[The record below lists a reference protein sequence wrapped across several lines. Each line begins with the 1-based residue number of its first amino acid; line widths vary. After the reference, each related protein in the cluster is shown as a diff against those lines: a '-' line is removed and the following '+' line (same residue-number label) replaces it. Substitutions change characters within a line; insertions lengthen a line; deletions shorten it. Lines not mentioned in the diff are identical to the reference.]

1 MKELLSCSHPFS
13 KQAVEHV
20 QSHLSKKQVTSTLF
34 QPYIEEICESLRG
47 DIFQKFLESDKFT
60 RFCQWKN
67 VELNIHLTMNDFSV
81 HRIIGRG
88 GFGEVYGCRKADT
101 GKMYAMKCL
110 DKKRIKMKQGETL
123 ALNERIM
130 LSLVSTGDCPFIV
143 CMTYAFHTPDK
154 LCFIL
159 DLMNGG
165 DLHYH
170 LSQHGV
176 FSEKEMRFYATEI
189 ILGLEHMHSRFVVY
203 RDLKPANILLDEH
216 GHVRISDLGLACDFS
231 KKKPHAS
238 VGTHGYMAPEVLQK
252 GTAYDSSADWF
263 SLGCMLFKLLRG
275 HSPFRQHKT
284 KDKHEID
291 RMTLTMNVELP
302 DTFSPDLKSLL
313 EGLLQREV
321 SQRLGCHG
329 SGAQEVKGHG
339 FFKGIDWQHVY
350 LQKYPPPLIPPRG
363 EVNAADAFDIGSF
376 DEEDT
381 KGVKL
386 LDGDQELYRNFPL
399 VVSERWQQE
408 VTETVYEA
416 VNADTDK
423 VEARKRAKN
432 KQLGHEEDYA
442 LGKDCLLHGYMLKLG
457 NPFLTQWQ
465 RRYFYL
471 FPNRLEW
478 RGEGESRACVHPSHV
493 LRVSLEPHSVL
504 SGGSAISAHQL
515 NASPPQQGCLS
526 MAISSRLALWEQ
538 KIREEDKTPPPSSPP
553 PLFSVIPGGFIRQ
566 LVRETE
572 KESKEARRRKQA
584 VLASPEQEIP
594 EVSTSPPNSKT
605 NRGTKSGS
613 QQIPQDS
620 QSAPPQG
627 TSIPGKG
634 SQGAGSTAPALMTS
648 INGEKPQESGP
659 TATPAKKSLPFRRGV
674 LGGDVLLMVARLDP
688 GAPQPEQRTQPR
700 DPPTCKTP
708 PAVTD
713 PGGEKQGET
722 PGSPSGSQVSTENLA
737 SKPEKTRTGGLGD
750 PGQGSE
756 GEKGG
761 RGPQTKGLKGG
772 EPQGKEEQRTR
783 PQTQGAGDG
792 GQPGAEEKEGGDPP
806 RKTEKG
812 GLPKDVGTEEKPSGP
827 RVQVRKWGGSLGR
840 KSKWGGPQSKKDKGG
855 ELGAGSEEPAGGTA
869 QGSLPPPGGAPGE
882 PEAAGAPGRTGEPC
896 ARPEEARGA
905 AGAPEE
911 VATEGPS
918 LAAAGQEDAPQGRAQ
933 EPCARAQDG
942 DGPGLPQ
949 LDRSPRPAETPGV
962 GQTQPEEGTALQ
974 EDSRGGQSGDSDQ
987 APEDRWYQ
995 AEKVWLVQKD
1005 GFTLATVLKPDE
1017 GTADLPAGRVRLCLD
1032 TDQTITEVDEE
1043 HVHRANPPELDQA
1056 EDLASLISV
1065 NESSVLNTLLHRY
1078 RAQLPHTCSGPDL
1091 IVLQPQGP
1099 LAPPEAKVP
1108 RGRRDGLPAH
1118 VCSLAQRAY
1127 WELLSQRRDHSI
1139 VALGRSGAGKT
1150 TCCKQVLEHLV
1161 AMAGSVDGRV
1171 SVEKIRAAFTV
1182 LRAFG
1187 SVSTGHSRSATRF
1200 SMVMSLDFNAMGRIT
1215 AAQLQTM
1222 LLEKSRVARQPEG
1235 EGNFKVF
1242 SQMLAG
1248 LDLDLR
1254 TELNLH
1260 QTAESSTFGMG
1271 VWSKPEDKQKAG
1283 AAFAQLRGAMETL
1296 GISESEQRAIWR
1308 VLAAIYHLGVAGACK
1323 VGRKQ
1328 FMRFEWANHAA
1339 VALGCEFEEL
1349 NTATFKHHLRQIIEQ
1364 VMSRPRPRGLEEEEA
1379 SPGLK
1384 MMGVECVEGMAG
1396 GLYQELFAAV
1406 VSLINRSFSSH
1417 HLSMA
1422 SIMVVDSPG
1431 FQNPRHQ
1438 GKDRAATFE
1447 ELCHNY
1453 AQERLQLLFH
1463 QSTFV
1468 STLER
1473 LREEDV
1479 PVKFDL
1485 PESSPATTVA
1495 VVDQKPSQVH
1505 LPAGGGAEDARGLL
1519 WVLDEEVRVEGSSD
1533 SVVLE
1538 RLRVAFEKGAG
1549 GEGTSALRTCEQ
1561 PLQCEIAHQLGQDP
1575 VRYDLTGWLHKA
1587 KPNLS
1592 ALDAPQVLQHSK
1604 REELQSLFQA
1614 RAKLPPV
1621 CRAVAGLEGT
1631 SEQASLRSRVVRRTF
1646 ASSLGAVRRRAPC
1659 SHIKLQMD
1667 ALVNLVKRSRLHF
1680 IHCLTPTP
1688 TVESRGRQGSPT
1700 PPQPDGDQP
1709 GADQP
1714 LSLDIPALRVQLA
1727 GSHILEALRLHR
1739 TGFADHMGL
1748 AQFRRRF
1755 QALDPALPKKLLS
1768 TSEGMDKRKAVEQ
1781 LLLTLDLEKTA
1792 VALGHSQVFLKAG
1805 VVSRLERQREKLA
1818 SQSIVLFQAAC
1829 KGFLSRQEFKK
1840 LKIRRLAAH
1849 CIQKNVAA
1857 FLAVKDWPWWQLFGA
1872 LRPLLSAT
1880 IGTEQ
1885 LRAKEEELTMLRQK
1899 LEKSIKSRTELRQ
1912 NTDRLESQ
1920 IADLTTE
1927 LADERF
1933 KGDVACQ
1940 ALESERAERL
1950 QAFREAQEL
1959 KSKYEQV
1966 QKKLGEVEKQLEEA
1980 QQKIQLNDLERSH
1993 AAGADEWQMRFDCA
2007 QMENE
2012 FLRKRLQQCEERL
2025 DSELTSRKELEQ
2037 KLAELQSAYEEA
2049 RKAAH
2054 QLKRKCHCLTWD
2066 LEDTRVLLE
2075 NQQSRNH
2082 ELQKKQKKFD
2092 MQLAQALGESV
2103 FEKSMRE
2110 KVSQENSSVRWELGQ
2125 LQQQVKQKEQET
2137 MKLRQEVETLQTQKQ
2152 ELLESSSVGKD
2163 GVAGLKERLWKLESS
2178 KLEQEKIQNQQENT
2192 IKQLEQLRQRF
2203 ELEIERMKQMH
2214 QKDREDQEE
2223 ELEDIRQSCQ
2233 KRLHQLEMQLEQE
2246 HEEKQMVLHE
2256 KQDLE
2261 GLIGTLCDQIGHRD
2275 FDVEKRLRRDLK
2287 RTHALLSDVQLLLAT
2302 MEDSKTSVSKEELEK
2317 VHSQLEQSEAKC
2329 EDALKTQKALTTDLE
2344 NMHSELE
2351 NMTRSKSLVDEQ
2363 LHRLQFEKAGLLKRI
2378 DEDQDDLN
2386 ALVQKHKDLIA
2397 QSAADIGQ
2405 IQELQQELE
2414 EAKKER
2420 HKLQEQLQV
2429 AEMRVQY
2436 LEQSTVDRAIVSRQE
2451 AAICDLENKTEFQ
2464 KVQIKRLE
2472 VLVIRLRDSLI
2483 KMGEDLSQ
2491 AQASESKQRESS
2503 QYYQRR
2509 LEELKADMEELVQRE
2524 AEASRRCMELEKY
2537 VEELAAVRQTL
2548 QSDLETS
2555 IRRIADLQAALEE
2568 VASSDS
2574 DAESVQTAVD
2584 CSNGGRK
2591 EIDNFS
2597 VISSQPEG
2605 SLQSW
2610 LSCTLSLATDTARSP
2625 SRQSAVS
2632 SYTLNARANKEARDA
2647 GGTRPASA
2655 LSRAWDGGRKTSRE
2669 GDVSPRSSRPQK
2681 SCHFEDGDRFG
2692 VHRKPM
2698 ERSGALPFPLASRSP
2713 DASPLPREKLPSPS
2727 AALSEFVEGLRKKR
2741 AQRGQGSPLG
2751 LEDWPTL
2758 PIYQTTGASTL
2769 RRGRASSDEG
2779 ELFLRSRARSP
2790 LEEEGAA
2797 GTSAGL
2803 LRSTSLKCISSEGA
2817 EGTTQLPEKLKTRF
2831 SSCESLL
2838 ESGPT
2843 LGRKPSPPTL
2853 PRDTLLSPT
2862 LRPRRR
2868 CLESSVDDAGCPDLG
2883 KEPLVFQNRQFA
2895 HLMEEPVDSDPFS
2908 WTRPSLDIRRKPSVD
2923 FDDFLPAIRKPETP
2937 PSLAGAAKDGH
2948 KGSKHS
2954 SVHLEME
2961 KADRPFVSG
2970 IKTILKKS
2978 PESKEDPAH
2987 LSDSSSSSSSIVS
3000 FKSADSIKSRPRAP
3014 RLEGDGGEQM
3024 SPENRE
3030 PGAERKEDVES
3041 IMKKYLQK

>member
-1 MKELLSCSHPFS
+1 
-13 KQAVEHV
+13 
-20 QSHLSKKQVTSTLF
+20 
-34 QPYIEEICESLRG
+34 
-47 DIFQKFLESDKFT
+47 
-60 RFCQWKN
+60 
-67 VELNIHLTMNDFSV
+67 
-81 HRIIGRG
+81 
-88 GFGEVYGCRKADT
+88 
-101 GKMYAMKCL
+101 
-110 DKKRIKMKQGETL
+110 
-123 ALNERIM
+123 
-130 LSLVSTGDCPFIV
+130 
-143 CMTYAFHTPDK
+143 
-154 LCFIL
+154 
-159 DLMNGG
+159 
-165 DLHYH
+165 
-170 LSQHGV
+170 
-176 FSEKEMRFYATEI
+176 
-189 ILGLEHMHSRFVVY
+189 
-203 RDLKPANILLDEH
+203 
-216 GHVRISDLGLACDFS
+216 
-231 KKKPHAS
+231 
-238 VGTHGYMAPEVLQK
+238 
-252 GTAYDSSADWF
+252 
-263 SLGCMLFKLLRG
+263 
-275 HSPFRQHKT
+275 
-284 KDKHEID
+284 
-291 RMTLTMNVELP
+291 
-302 DTFSPDLKSLL
+302 
-313 EGLLQREV
+313 
-321 SQRLGCHG
+321 
-329 SGAQEVKGHG
+329 
-339 FFKGIDWQHVY
+339 
-350 LQKYPPPLIPPRG
+350 
-363 EVNAADAFDIGSF
+363 
-376 DEEDT
+376 
-381 KGVKL
+381 
-386 LDGDQELYRNFPL
+386 
-399 VVSERWQQE
+399 
-408 VTETVYEA
+408 
-416 VNADTDK
+416 
-423 VEARKRAKN
+423 
-432 KQLGHEEDYA
+432 
-442 LGKDCLLHGYMLKLG
+442 
-457 NPFLTQWQ
+457 
-465 RRYFYL
+465 
-471 FPNRLEW
+471 
-478 RGEGESRACVHPSHV
+478 
-493 LRVSLEPHSVL
+493 
-504 SGGSAISAHQL
+504 
-515 NASPPQQGCLS
+515 

-538 KIREEDKTPPPSSPP
+538 KESGIREEDKSPPPSSPP

-584 VLASPEQEIP
+584 ALASPEREVIP
-594 EVSTSPPNSKT
+594 ISPPNSKT

-627 TSIPGKG
+627 TSIPGKE
-634 SQGAGSTAPALMTS
+634 SQGAGGPAPALMTS
-648 INGEKPQESGP
+648 INGEKPQEPGP

-688 GAPQPEQRTQPR
+688 GAAQPEQRTQPR
-700 DPPTCKTP
+700 DPPACKTP

-713 PGGEKQGET
+713 PGGEKPGET
-722 PGSPSGSQVSTENLA
+722 PGSPSGSQVPTEDLA

-792 GQPGAEEKEGGDPP
+792 GQPEAVEKEGGDPP
-806 RKTEKG
+806 SKNEKG
-812 GLPKDVGTEEKPSGP
+812 GLPKDVETEGKPSGP

-855 ELGAGSEEPAGGTA
+855 DLRTPPAVTDPGGEKPGETPGSPSGSQVPTEDLASKPEKTRTGGLGDPGQGSEGEKGGRGPQTKGLKGGEPQGKEEQRTRPQTQGAGDGGQPEAVEKEGGDPPSKNEKGGLPKDVETEGKPSGPRVQVRKWGGSLGRKSKWGGPQSKKDKGGDLRAGSEEPEGGTA
-869 QGSLPPPGGAPGE
+869 QGSL
-882 PEAAGAPGRTGEPC
+882 
-896 ARPEEARGA
+896 
-905 AGAPEE
+905 
-911 VATEGPS
+911 
-918 LAAAGQEDAPQGRAQ
+918 
-933 EPCARAQDG
+933 
-942 DGPGLPQ
+942 
-949 LDRSPRPAETPGV
+949 
-962 GQTQPEEGTALQ
+962 EEGTALQ

-1032 TDQTITEVDEE
+1032 ADQTVTEVDEE

-1056 EDLASLISV
+1056 EDLASLVSV
-1065 NESSVLNTLLHRY
+1065 NESSVLNTSTKKWFRVAV
-1078 RAQLPHTCSGPDL
+1078 R
-1091 IVLQPQGP
+1091 
-1099 LAPPEAKVP
+1099 VP

-1139 VALGRSGAGKT
+1139 VALGRREGR
-1150 TCCKQVLEHLV
+1150 
-1161 AMAGSVDGRV
+1161 GSLLALTGQAP
-1171 SVEKIRAAFTV
+1171 EKIRAAFMV

-1187 SVSTGHSRSATRF
+1187 SVSTSHSRRLLSATRF

-1222 LLEKSRVARQPEG
+1222 LLEKSRVARQPDG

-1242 SQMLAG
+1242 PQMLAG

-1271 VWSKPEDKQKAG
+1271 VWSKV
-1283 AAFAQLRGAMETL
+1283 RG
-1296 GISESEQRAIWR
+1296 RF
-1308 VLAAIYHLGVAGACK
+1308 LGVARLSAGSEVSSFLVPGLRPWCPSCPRA

-1339 VALGCEFEEL
+1339 EALGCEFEEL

-1364 VMSRPRPRGLEEEEA
+1364 VTSRPRPRGLEEEEEA
-1379 SPGLK
+1379 SPGTMLSP
-1384 MMGVECVEGMAG
+1384 
-1396 GLYQELFAAV
+1396 LW
-1406 VSLINRSFSSH
+1406 VSRVSSGPPLVSGPLSPLSRSFSSH

-1463 QSTFV
+1463 QRTFE

-1473 LREEDV
+1473 LREEGV

-1505 LPAGGGAEDARGLL
+1505 LPAGGGVEDARGLL

-1592 ALDAPQVLQHSK
+1592 ALDAPQ
-1604 REELQSLFQA
+1604 
-1614 RAKLPPV
+1614 
-1621 CRAVAGLEGT
+1621 
-1631 SEQASLRSRVVRRTF
+1631 
-1646 ASSLGAVRRRAPC
+1646 
-1659 SHIKLQMD
+1659 D

-1688 TVESRGRQGSPT
+1688 TVESRGGQGSPT

-1739 TGFADHMGL
+1739 TGYADHMGL

-1755 QALDPALPKKLLS
+1755 QALDPVLLKKLLP
-1768 TSEGMDKRKAVEQ
+1768 TSEGMDERKAVEQ
-1781 LLLTLDLEKTA
+1781 LLMTLDLEKTA

-1818 SQSIVLFQAAC
+1818 SQSIILFQAAC

-1840 LKIRRLAAH
+1840 LKIRRLAAQ

-1933 KGDVACQ
+1933 KGDAACQ

-1980 QQKIQLNDLERSH
+1980 QQKIQLNNLERSH

-2037 KLAELQSAYEEA
+2037 KLTELQSAYEEA
-2049 RKAAH
+2049 RKTAH
-2054 QLKRKCHCLTWD
+2054 QLKRKCHHLTWD

-2082 ELQKKQKKFD
+2082 ELEKKQKKFD

-2110 KVSQENSSVRWELGQ
+2110 KVSQENNSVRWELGQ

-2137 MKLRQEVETLQTQKQ
+2137 MKLKQEVETLQTQKQ
-2152 ELLESSSVGKD
+2152 ELLESSCVGKD

-2178 KLEQEKIQNQQENT
+2178 KLEGQEDT
-2192 IKQLEQLRQRF
+2192 LEELRQRF

-2363 LHRLQFEKAGLLKRI
+2363 LHRLPLEKAGLLKRI

-2414 EAKKER
+2414 EAKKEK

-2548 QSDLETS
+2548 QTDLETS

-2584 CSNGGRK
+2584 CSRK

-2610 LSCTLSLATDTARSP
+2610 PSCTLSLATDTARSP

-2632 SYTLNARANKEARDA
+2632 SFSSPKANKEARDA

-2655 LSRAWDGGRKTSRE
+2655 LGRAWDGGRKTSRE
-2669 GDVSPRSSRPQK
+2669 GDVSPRPPRPQK

-2692 VHRKPM
+2692 VHRKPS

-2741 AQRGQGSPLG
+2741 AQRRQGSPLG
-2751 LEDWPTL
+2751 LEDWPSL

-2797 GTSAGL
+2797 GTWAGL

-2817 EGTTQLPEKLKTRF
+2817 EGTTQPPEKLKTRF

-2937 PSLAGAAKDGH
+2937 PFLAGAAKDGH

-2954 SVHLEME
+2954 SIHLEME
-2961 KADRPFVSG
+2961 KADHPFVSG